1 MVLDDLTGE
10 QLGDDAVTVTFALE
24 GISYEL
30 DLTPSAAADFRELLE
45 PYIEAGRRTG
55 RATRGAAAP
64 AISSGEQAAAR
75 AWLSEQGIEVPSRG
89 RISAALMERYENR

>member
-1 MVLDDLTGE
+1 MLDDLTGE
-10 QLGDDAVTVTFALE
+10 QLGEDAVRVTFSLE
-24 GISYEL
+24 GIGYEL

-55 RATRGAAAP
+55 RTAGSDSTP
-64 AISSGEQAAAR
+64 AKPSGEQAASR
-75 AWLSEQGIEVPSRG
+75 AWLVEQGIDVPSRG